1 MRVKSSAAAA
11 FAKPA
16 AAEAVAKAPAP
27 EAVVNVP
34 SVRTQASPADTDAY
48 TAIHDGAD
56 AVVRTHR
63 SADFLTLTKPR
74 LNLLVLMT
82 TLGGIYLGAPGGVPL
97 DVLFHTVVGTALVA
111 GGAAALNQVWERNT
125 DRLMRRTAGRP
136 LPAGRLGVA
145 EGTWFGVALSA
156 IGLVELTLGVNV
168 TSAWVAGVTLIS
180 YVLMYTPLK
189 TRTSLATL
197 VGAIPGALP
206 PVIGW
211 AAAQGSITLPA
222 IVLFGIVFFW
232 QMPHFL
238 AIAWMYRA
246 DYARAG
252 IQMLPAVESDGR
264 RTSQQALLYAAG
276 LWPVSLM
283 PLVVGLAGPAYGAV
297 ASVLGLLFIWLCFR
311 FTQDR
316 SHHSARRLFLF
327 SITYLPILWA
337 ALVID
342 RLWL

>member
-1 MRVKSSAAAA
+1 VKSSA
-11 FAKPA
+11 PA
-16 AAEAVAKAPAP
+16 ANPADAATFDPVTTRSAPA
-27 EAVVNVP
+27 VT
-34 SVRTQASPADTDAY
+34 SGQ
-48 TAIHDGAD
+48 
-56 AVVRTHR
+56 R

-82 TLGGIYLGAPGGVPL
+82 TLGGLYLAAPDGVPL
-97 DVLFHTVVGTALVA
+97 DILIHTVVGTALVA
-111 GGAAALNQVWERNT
+111 GGSAALNQVWERKT

-136 LPAGRLGVA
+136 LPGGRLGVA
-145 EGTWFGVALSA
+145 EGTSFGIALSA
-156 IGLVELTLGVNV
+156 LGLAELAFAVNV

-189 TRTSLATL
+189 TRTSLSTL

-211 AAAQGSITLPA
+211 AAATGSITVPA
-222 IVLFGIVFFW
+222 VVLFGIVFFW

-252 IQMLPAVESDGR
+252 IPMLPVVEPDGR
-264 RTSQQALLYAAG
+264 RTGQQALLYSAA

-283 PLVVGLAGPAYGAV
+283 PLAVGLAGPVYGTIAT
-297 ASVLGLLFIWLCFR
+297 VLGLLFIWLSFR
-311 FTQDR
+311 FAQDR
-316 SHHSARRLFLF
+316 SQQNARRLFLF
-327 SITYLPILWA
+327 SITYLAVLWTV
-337 ALVID
+337 LVVD